1 LPPAAIRGVEFFSQA
16 CHIGI
21 RVFAGWVN
29 GRAATRY
36 LLDMADNHPSK
47 RLTLW
52 EIAELAGTSKSTVS
66 RVVTNPSQVAP
77 ETRKLVEAVIEKHG
91 YHPNLFARGLRGGR
105 TGQIAVIG
113 RWMERGFLAEV
124 IKGVDTVAS
133 GEESHVLCCLAH
145 STEDYIHL
153 WQRFA
158 QGGQVDGIILVA
170 PPMKLLAQQVGDREV
185 PVVLCAC
192 HAPQSRKGWKNV
204 DAVILDN
211 ARACRSLMEHLV
223 EQGCR
228 RFVHLEGT
236 AETYDAQERRDCFT
250 DFIKEHEGLEGVV
263 LSDADWRG
271 AARAKVAEY
280 LKAQPRPPDAFVA
293 FNDSIATGA
302 IEGIRDCG
310 FLVPKDIAV
319 TGFDDSEIAEF
330 AGLTTVHVPS
340 SLIGEEATR
349 LLIARMGSTAESRIA
364 RTTLIDLTQKIRT
377 TSLLHKDTNPAPWPG
392 GVSS

>member
-1 LPPAAIRGVEFFSQA
+1 
-16 CHIGI
+16 
-21 RVFAGWVN
+21 
-29 GRAATRY
+29 
-36 LLDMADNHPSK
+36 MADNPPSK

-113 RWMERGFLAEV
+113 RWMERGFLADV
-124 IKGVDTVAS
+124 IKGVDAVSS
-133 GEESHVLCCLAH
+133 GEGSHVLCCLAH

-153 WQRFA
+153 WQRFS

-170 PPMKLLAQQVGDREV
+170 PPLKLLAQQVGDREV

-211 ARACRSLMEHLV
+211 ARACRSMMEHLV
-223 EQGCR
+223 AQGCR
-228 RFVHLEGT
+228 RFVHLEGA
-236 AETYDAQERRDCFT
+236 AETYDAQERRDVFM
-250 DFIKEHEGLEGVV
+250 DFIREHAGMEGSV
-263 LSDADWRG
+263 LADAEWRG

-280 LKAQPRPPDAFVA
+280 LKVQSRPPDAFVA

-310 FLVPKDIAV
+310 LRVPKDVAV

-349 LLIARMGSTAESRIA
+349 LLFARLGNTSESRMA
-364 RTTLIDLTQKIRT
+364 RTTLIDLTQKIRV
-377 TSLLHKDTNPAPWPG
+377 TSLFRQDTPVTAWPG
-392 GVSS
+392 GPST